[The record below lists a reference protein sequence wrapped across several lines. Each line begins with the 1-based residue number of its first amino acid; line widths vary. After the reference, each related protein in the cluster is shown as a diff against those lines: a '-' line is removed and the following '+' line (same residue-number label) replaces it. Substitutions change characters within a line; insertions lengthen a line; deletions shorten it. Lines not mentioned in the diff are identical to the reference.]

1 VKLHSRYDPYV
12 FLVLPVTVYVFVV
25 SLPIVFSV
33 YYSFMDWT
41 GMTRP
46 VFIGFDNFKRMLSDN
61 VLLASIVNNL
71 KYTAINT
78 VYQVG
83 FGLVMAIVI
92 QRLVFGQ
99 NLVRVLLFSP
109 VIISTMAISQT
120 FRRLLALNPDGVVN
134 ALLVAVGLE
143 EMRAAFLADIGI
155 TLYVVSMVEA
165 YKYSGLYLVI
175 FYTAFKAIDRN
186 VIEAATIDGTGGWQ
200 MYFHIK
206 LPIIRPVIISSLVL
220 VVMGT
225 LKSFDIPFILTN
237 GGPGN
242 ASELMAT
249 YMYKVAFNRLDYGY
263 GSAIRILIIV
273 ISILAVGII
282 TFLAKPKEAA

>member
-1 VKLHSRYDPYV
+1 MKLHSRYDPYV

-263 GSAIRILIIV
+263 GSAISILIIV